1 MRREGSAWSR
11 RNEGADGVGHV
22 HHGEG
27 GVGAKVAGV
36 AALGDCVVE
45 NGDGVVGG
53 TGGGLGLPADD
64 AGEPGAAHVEA
75 EVSVVGAHSLRR
87 RPWRRRRVRSGSG
100 RRRWGCRTVG
110 ASAPKTAME
119 LGRLTLLTPLDHGS
133 FQDVEVAG
141 EVNGVCQGSVGL
153 GEDGEQGAEVV
164 YDGDAV
170 VLDDVV
176 NVFVAPGRRV

>member
-1 MRREGSAWSR
+1 M
-11 RNEGADGVGHV
+11 
-22 HHGEG
+22 
-27 GVGAKVAGV
+27 
-36 AALGDCVVE
+36 L
-45 NGDGVVGG
+45 
-53 TGGGLGLPADD
+53 
-64 AGEPGAAHVEA
+64 
-75 EVSVVGAHSLRR
+75 
-87 RPWRRRRVRSGSG
+87 
-100 RRRWGCRTVG
+100 G

-119 LGRLTLLTPLDHGS
+119 LGRLTLLTPLDSGS

-176 NVFVAPGRRV
+176 NVFVAPDVECDARARGSDVLRQRE